1 MAEIIDGAKIARE
14 IEAKLI
20 IPAPAPCL
28 AVIVFKDDRAG
39 ELYSRLK
46 SEAAQRLGI
55 NFLKLEFNFE
65 ERERLTQSL
74 KRVSADLKIHGVMI
88 QRPGFGW
95 GQKHGLKREEFET
108 WWDQLVELIAPAKDV
123 DGLRPDS
130 RFVPA
135 TVKAV
140 ELILRRLQASGKTV
154 VVGSKGLVGRKL
166 AERLRATG
174 VDIESDSLAGI
185 TREADVLISA
195 TGQPKLIKADMVKP
209 GAVVIDVGWP
219 KGDADFD
226 AVKEVAGAITPVPGG
241 VGPVT
246 VVCLLE
252 NLLLAV

>member
-166 AERLRATG
+166 AERLRAIG

-226 AVKEVAGAITPVPGG
+226 AVKAVAGAITPVPGG